1 MVTLVTLT
9 MSRQPIILLL
19 IPHLGGGGAER
30 VTALLSERLDPEKY
44 RVHIGLVTA
53 RDTANIALPRRV
65 TVHALGARRV
75 RYSLIRILRLV
86 WKLRPDAIL
95 SGMAHLNFAVLLLRS
110 FFPRKT
116 RVLVRQNGRPDAGDA
131 GLFSAQLYRVLYR
144 RADAIICQS
153 GAMAGDLALAA
164 RCNETLHVLPNPVD
178 LSAIRSRVEIRQN
191 HWRGPGPH
199 LLAVGRLA
207 PEKGFD
213 LLLRAMAVLRF
224 EYPQADLAILGAGH
238 EEAHLRALA
247 ARLALEKSVFFAGH
261 VSNPE
266 AWFAG
271 ATLFVLS
278 STREG
283 MPNALLEAAAEGMPI
298 AATPAQG
305 GLRELLAGRPGVWM
319 ADQVSAGSLERA
331 IASSLNALKPGQR
344 FSHDWIEEYRTE
356 RAIPR
361 FEALIDTVL
370 GAGQ

>member
-1 MVTLVTLT
+1 MT
-9 MSRQPIILLL
+9 SRAIVLLL

-30 VTALLSERLDPEKY
+30 VIALLSERLDPERY

-53 RDTANIALPRRV
+53 RDTANIALPGRV

-86 WKLRPDAIL
+86 WELRPDAII
-95 SGMAHLNFAVLLLRS
+95 SGMAHLNFAVLLLRP

-116 RVLVRQNGRPDAGDA
+116 RILVRQNGLPDRGDA
-131 GLFSAQLYRVLYR
+131 GLFSSQLYRVLYR

-153 GAMAGDLALAA
+153 RAMAGNLALAA
-164 RCNETLHVLPNPVD
+164 RCKQTLHVLPNPVD
-178 LSAIRSRVEIRQN
+178 LSAIRSRMEIGPN
-191 HWRGPGPH
+191 HWRGSGPH
-199 LLAVGRLA
+199 LLAIGRLA

-224 EYPQADLAILGAGH
+224 EYPQADLTILGAGR
-238 EEAHLRALA
+238 EEARLRALA
-247 ARLALEKSVFFAGH
+247 GRLALEKSVGLAGH
-261 VSNPE
+261 VLRPE
-266 AWFAG
+266 EWFAG
-271 ATLFVLS
+271 ATLFVLP

-298 AATPAQG
+298 VATPAQG

-319 ADQVSAGSLERA
+319 ADQVSAVSLERA
-331 IASSLNALKPGQR
+331 IASALNSIEPGQR
-344 FSHDWIEEYRTE
+344 FQHDWIEEYRTE

-370 GAGQ
+370 VARH